1 MLRCTIRRCLDEEQ
15 QAQGLCIGKHRAM
28 HRRHCLFGQC
38 GGNGEVVFFF
48 KKYFYR
54 FTNLILGGMPLD

>member
-38 GGNGEVVFFF
+38 GGNGEVVFFL
-48 KKYFYR
+48 K
-54 FTNLILGGMPLD
+54 NISIGLQI